1 MKKALIFSDS
11 HGRLDNL
18 LEVLKRQRDFEAV
31 FHMGD
36 IMEDAD
42 RLRRATPYPVYLVR
56 GNCDYDGRLPVQI
69 VTEFGGK
76 RIGLC
81 HGHRYLNYSGID
93 GLRYWAL
100 EQGVDIGEKKRTRP
114 AVVRILDDRKITLTI
129 TEGRF
134 HQVKRMLHAVEN
146 EVTYL
151 KRIRM
156 GAVLLDEGLPR
167 GGYRKLTKEEVESLK
182 YEKNTYGVRE
192 DREVQA

>member
-56 GNCDYDGRLPVQI
+56 GNCDYDGRLPGQI

-100 EQGVDIGEKKRTRP
+100 EQGVDIAMFGHTHVPYLDRSARPILLNPGSISRPRQEKKIPTYTVMKIR
-114 AVVRILDDRKITLTI
+114 DD
-129 TEGRF
+129 G
-134 HQVKRMLHAVEN
+134 
-146 EVTYL
+146 EVDFE
-151 KRIRM
+151 M
-156 GAVLLDEGLPR
+156 CEFSSMPP
-167 GGYRKLTKEEVESLK
+167 SLS
-182 YEKNTYGVRE
+182 
-192 DREVQA
+192 